1 MPSGYVTV
9 VLGSCSLRWSE
20 PDRSRS
26 LESPVAAEHGDSIRG
41 DAERDAANAEAAL
54 LRDGINVR
62 PMTEVESNLMTQVL
76 DLRRQLAASRE
87 RDA

>member
-1 MPSGYVTV
+1 M
-9 VLGSCSLRWSE
+9 R
-20 PDRSRS
+20 
-26 LESPVAAEHGDSIRG
+26 
-41 DAERDAANAEAAL
+41 ERDAANAEAAL